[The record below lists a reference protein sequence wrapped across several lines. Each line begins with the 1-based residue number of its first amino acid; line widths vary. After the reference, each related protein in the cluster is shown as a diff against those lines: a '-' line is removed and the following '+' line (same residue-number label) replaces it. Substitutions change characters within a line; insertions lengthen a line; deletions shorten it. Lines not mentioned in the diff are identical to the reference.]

1 MNIEKWKKEEDEKKK
16 EGTEKGK
23 VNSGEKITSVF
34 NYWGTNEDSESN
46 KQFVLKVLSCKTQ

>member
-1 MNIEKWKKEEDEKKK
+1 MPQTIHEYREKDKKGGLAKKEK
-16 EGTEKGK
+16 GTQG
-23 VNSGEKITSVF
+23 GKITSVF

>member
-1 MNIEKWKKEEDEKKK
+1 MNIEKREK
-16 EGTEKGK
+16 GGGSRKGK
-23 VNSGEKITSVF
+23 VNSGGKKVTPVF